1 MEIILYFEDLWKSKM
16 AMESITLTYC
26 PKTAPKILTSIIVN
40 MHNLGHCKKRME
52 IRNLEFG
59 FLAEKI

>member
-1 MEIILYFEDLWKSKM
+1 VKNPTDKFIHQLSTQMYGVSKN
-16 AMESITLTYC
+16 LF
-26 PKTAPKILTSIIVN
+26 
-40 MHNLGHCKKRME
+40 LGHCKKRME

>member
-1 MEIILYFEDLWKSKM
+1 MVLNLAYFLNF
-16 AMESITLTYC
+16 SIAKFHAKFHAKFTV
-26 PKTAPKILTSIIVN
+26 PKIR
-40 MHNLGHCKKRME
+40 HCKKRME